1 MKKADNLIF
10 IPWMLG
16 LTNIFYPFTNTIFF
30 WIVSIT
36 FCFLIIVHMF
46 ECIVYRK
53 KIMDGPD
60 GNLGFVYTFIYGI
73 LYLKTFSNQ

>member
-16 LTNIFYPFTNTIFF
+16 FINIFYPFTNTIFF
-30 WIVSIT
+30 WIVSTT
-36 FCFLIIVHMF
+36 FYFLIIVHMF
-46 ECIVYRK
+46 ECIAYRK

-60 GNLGFVYTFIYGI
+60 GNLGFVYTFIFGI